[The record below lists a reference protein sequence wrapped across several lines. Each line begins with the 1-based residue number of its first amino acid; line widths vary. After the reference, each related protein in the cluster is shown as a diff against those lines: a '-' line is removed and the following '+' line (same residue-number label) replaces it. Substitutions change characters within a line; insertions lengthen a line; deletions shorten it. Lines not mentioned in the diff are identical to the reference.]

1 MTMARVPMSH
11 RGKRPRFFPSTG
23 MDEMV
28 SMMIELTAEVWVLK
42 KRLYLLER
50 VAGDKGLD
58 LTSGIEGYALSP
70 GEVDELAAERKKMIA
85 NVLRALE
92 AEFGQPDD
100 GAADQE
106 APSPAPSSGQTV
118 RPHAA

>member
-1 MTMARVPMSH
+1 MARVPMNH
-11 RGKRPRFFPSTG
+11 RGKRPRFFPSAG

-58 LTSGIEGYALSP
+58 LTTGIEGYALAP
-70 GEVDELAAERKKMIA
+70 GEVEELAAERKKMIA

-106 APSPAPSSGQTV
+106 VPSPAPSSGQTV

>member
-1 MTMARVPMSH
+1 MTRLAMSH
-11 RGKRPRFFPSTG
+11 RGKRPRFFPTAG

-28 SMMIELTAEVWVLK
+28 SMMMELTAEVWVLK

-50 VAGDKGLD
+50 AAGDKGLD
-58 LTSGIEGYALSP
+58 LTTAIEQAQLST
-70 GEVDELAAERKKMIA
+70 AETDRLEADRKAMVA
-85 NVLRALE
+85 NLLRAIE

-106 APSPAPSSGQTV
+106 PAEVHAGDRQTAKP
-118 RPHAA
+118 RAA